1 MYFCIYINFSWD
13 TLLGSFVHGRI
24 TNLDFG
30 WKVRSCKV
38 EGIYPPCQYYSTAVT
53 LTAWPRARGRQCW
66 FGLTQEYSALHYSE
80 HGRGPAH
87 REGWSG
93 GKWRYHHP
101 PPLLPQPS
109 SQTWAKTGGRYWGA
123 THPTPAPLVQHF
135 SVFLSRM
142 ISQIKVRVK
151 ETSCKSCTCGVHRYP
166 TSTFLSHPVLWNISN
181 P

>member
-1 MYFCIYINFSWD
+1 MYFCIYCILISAKTRYWGASY
-13 TLLGSFVHGRI
+13 TGRI
-24 TNLDFG
+24 TNLDFR
-30 WKVRSCKV
+30 WKVRSCIV
-38 EGIYPPCQYYSTAVT
+38 EVVYPPCQYYSTAVT
-53 LTAWPRARGRQCW
+53 LRARGRQCW

-101 PPLLPQPS
+101 PPSHNPPVKHEQRP
-109 SQTWAKTGGRYWGA
+109 GGRYWGA
-123 THPTPAPLVQHF
+123 SHPTPAPLVQHF

-151 ETSCKSCTCGVHRYP
+151 ETSCKSCTCGVHHYP
-166 TSTFLSHPVLWNISN
+166 TSTFLSHPALCNISN